1 MDKKSIFG
9 FILMALVVFGYMTYD
24 GYRRKELAIE
34 QQKEAVINQKIE
46 QEKQKAESLQ
56 AEKKAR
62 KEIAQM
68 SDSTNALFVARQKNE
83 GKTVIENELLT
94 LTIDNK
100 GGQICKAELKDP
112 TYKNQ
117 QGGQV
122 VLFDEHDSQ
131 LSLLLDGKE
140 DNIITKDLYFTPI
153 NKQTSNVTMQ
163 LPVGSGNL
171 NIEYSLIPNS
181 YLVEMTISADGL
193 EGFFPSKTRTLDI
206 EWTERLK
213 QQERGFDF
221 ENRYSTITYRTTD
234 DDTDE
239 LSTMGGDKEEKEF
252 EGNLQWISFKNQFFA
267 QIIIADDNFTP
278 TLMSSKQFTKEE
290 AKQLG
295 YLKTYETHLTTA
307 FDPSGDSPTALKMYL
322 GPNKFSTLKEN
333 EELLQSDK
341 NLDLQSLVYLGWP
354 LIKYINRF
362 FMLYL
367 FDWMTSW
374 GINMGIVL
382 TLLTLI
388 IKFAVYPLM
397 RKSYLSSA
405 RMRVLKP
412 KMEEIA
418 KKYPNKEDAM
428 IKQQETMKLYSE
440 YGVNPAGGCLPML
453 IQMPIWI
460 ALFNFIP
467 NAIELRGQS
476 FLWANDLSAFDDLI
490 SWNTSI
496 WGIGDHLSLFCLLWA
511 ISTVLST
518 LITMKQ
524 QQDSAMSPEQEQT
537 MKMMKWVYYIMPI
550 IFFFSFNGYS
560 SGLNYYYFLST
571 ILSVIMMW
579 YLRKSTDDNKL
590 LAQLEKRHAERM
602 KNNSTSRRTSSMM
615 ERMQEMAKRQQE
627 LLEKQKAEQQRK

>member
-1 MDKKSIFG
+1 
-9 FILMALVVFGYMTYD
+9 MALVVFGYMTYD
-24 GYRRKELAIE
+24 GHRRKELAIE

-46 QEKQKAESLQ
+46 EEKQKAEAIE
-56 AEKKAR
+56 AEKQAK

-68 SDSTNALFVARQKNE
+68 SDSTNVLFAARQKNE
-83 GKTVIENELLT
+83 GKTVIENELLR

-100 GGQICKAELKDP
+100 GGQICKAELKDKN
-112 TYKNQ
+112 YKNQ
-117 QGGQV
+117 EGGQV
-122 VLFDEHDSQ
+122 VLFDENDSHFGI
-131 LSLLLDGKE
+131 LLDGKNE
-140 DNIITKDLYFTPI
+140 NIITEDLYFTPSD
-153 NKQTSNVTMQ
+153 KQGDKVNMQ
-163 LPVGSGNL
+163 LAVGSGSI
-171 NIEYSLIPNS
+171 NIEYALVPNS
-181 YLVEMTISADGL
+181 YLVNMTISADNL
-193 EGFFPSKTRTLDI
+193 AGFFPSKTKTLDI
-206 EWTERLK
+206 EWTEKLK
-213 QQERGFDF
+213 QQEKGFDF
-221 ENRYSTITYRTTD
+221 ENRYSTITYRTVS

-239 LSTMGGDKEEKEF
+239 LSNMGADKNEEEF
-252 EGNLQWISFKNQFFA
+252 EENLQWVCFKNQFFS
-267 QIIIADDNFTP
+267 QILIADEDFKP
-278 TLMSSKQFTKEE
+278 TLMTSKQFEKDD
-290 AKQLG
+290 AKRNG
-295 YLKTYETHLTTA
+295 YLKTYEAHLTTA
-307 FDPSGDSPTALKMYL
+307 FDPTGSTPTALKMYL

-333 EELLQSDK
+333 EAILQSDK

-374 GINMGIVL
+374 GINMGIIL

-428 IKQQETMKLYSE
+428 VKQQETMKLYSD
-440 YGVNPAGGCLPML
+440 YGVSPMGGCLPML

-476 FLWANDLSAFDDLI
+476 FLWASDLSSYDDVI
-490 SWNTSI
+490 SWSTNI
-496 WGIGDHLSLFCLLWA
+496 WGIGNHLSIFCLLWA
-511 ISTVLST
+511 ASTVLST

-537 MKMMKWVYYIMPI
+537 MKMMKWVYYIMPV

-571 ILSVIMMW
+571 IISVLTMW
-579 YLRKSTDDNKL
+579 YLRKSTDDKKL
-590 LAQLEKRHAERM
+590 LAQLEKRYAER
-602 KNNSTSRRTSSMM
+602 KQNNSGARRTSSMM
-615 ERMQEMAKRQQE
+615 ERMQEMAKKQQE
-627 LLEKQKAEQQRK
+627 MLEKQKAEQKR

>member
-24 GYRRKELAIE
+24 GHRRKELAIE

-46 QEKQKAESLQ
+46 EEKQKAEAIE
-56 AEKKAR
+56 AEKQAK

-68 SDSTNALFVARQKNE
+68 SDSTNVLFAARQKNE
-83 GKTVIENELLT
+83 GKTVIENELLR

-100 GGQICKAELKDP
+100 GGQICKAELKDK

-117 QGGQV
+117 EGGQV
-122 VLFDEHDSQ
+122 VLFDENDSHFGI
-131 LSLLLDGKE
+131 LLDGKNE
-140 DNIITKDLYFTPI
+140 NIITEDLYFTPSD
-153 NKQTSNVTMQ
+153 KQGDKVNMQ
-163 LPVGSGNL
+163 LAVGNGSI
-171 NIEYSLIPNS
+171 NIEYALVPNS
-181 YLVEMTISADGL
+181 YLVNMTISADNL
-193 EGFFPSKTRTLDI
+193 AGFFPSKTKTLDI
-206 EWTERLK
+206 EWTEKLK
-213 QQERGFDF
+213 QQEKGFDF
-221 ENRYSTITYRTTD
+221 ENRYSTITYRTVS

-239 LSTMGGDKEEKEF
+239 LSNMGADKNEEEF
-252 EGNLQWISFKNQFFA
+252 EENLQWVCFKNQFFS
-267 QIIIADDNFTP
+267 QILIADEDFKP
-278 TLMSSKQFTKEE
+278 TLMTSKQFEKDD
-290 AKQLG
+290 AKRNG
-295 YLKTYETHLTTA
+295 YLKTYEAHLTTA
-307 FDPSGDSPTALKMYL
+307 FDPTGSTPTALKMYL

-333 EELLQSDK
+333 EAILQSDK

-374 GINMGIVL
+374 GINMGIIL

-428 IKQQETMKLYSE
+428 VKQQETMKLYSD
-440 YGVNPAGGCLPML
+440 YGVSPMGGCLPML

-476 FLWANDLSAFDDLI
+476 FLWASDLSSYDDVI
-490 SWNTSI
+490 SWSTNI
-496 WGIGDHLSLFCLLWA
+496 WGIGNHLSIFCLLWA
-511 ISTVLST
+511 VSTVLST

-537 MKMMKWVYYIMPI
+537 MKMMKWMYYIMPV

-571 ILSVIMMW
+571 IISVLTMW
-579 YLRKSTDDNKL
+579 YLRKSTDDKKL
-590 LAQLEKRHAERM
+590 LAQLEKRYAER
-602 KNNSTSRRTSSMM
+602 KQNNSGARRTSSMM
-615 ERMQEMAKRQQE
+615 ERMQEMAKKQQE
-627 LLEKQKAEQQRK
+627 MLEKQKAEQKR

>member
-1 MDKKSIFG
+1 
-9 FILMALVVFGYMTYD
+9 MALVVFGYMTYD
-24 GYRRKELAIE
+24 GHRRKELAIE

-46 QEKQKAESLQ
+46 EEKQKAEAIE
-56 AEKKAR
+56 AEKQAK

-68 SDSTNALFVARQKNE
+68 SDSTNVLFAARQKNE
-83 GKTVIENELLT
+83 GKTVIENELLR

-100 GGQICKAELKDP
+100 GGQICKAELKDK

-117 QGGQV
+117 EGGQV
-122 VLFDEHDSQ
+122 VLFDENDSHFGI
-131 LSLLLDGKE
+131 LLDGKNE
-140 DNIITKDLYFTPI
+140 NIITEDLYFTPSD
-153 NKQTSNVTMQ
+153 KQGDKVNMQ
-163 LPVGSGNL
+163 LAVGNGSI
-171 NIEYSLIPNS
+171 NIEYALVPNS
-181 YLVEMTISADGL
+181 YLVNMTISADNL
-193 EGFFPSKTRTLDI
+193 AGFFPSKTKTLDI
-206 EWTERLK
+206 EWTEKLK
-213 QQERGFDF
+213 QQEKGFDF
-221 ENRYSTITYRTTD
+221 ENRYSTITYRTVS

-239 LSTMGGDKEEKEF
+239 LSNMGADKNEEEF
-252 EGNLQWISFKNQFFA
+252 EENLQWVCFKNQFFS
-267 QIIIADDNFTP
+267 QILIADEDFKP
-278 TLMSSKQFTKEE
+278 TLMTSKQFEKDD
-290 AKQLG
+290 AKRNG
-295 YLKTYETHLTTA
+295 YLKTYEAHLTTA
-307 FDPSGDSPTALKMYL
+307 FDPTGSTPTALKMYL

-333 EELLQSDK
+333 EAILQSDK

-374 GINMGIVL
+374 GINMGIIL

-428 IKQQETMKLYSE
+428 VKQQETMKLYSD
-440 YGVNPAGGCLPML
+440 YGVSPMGGCLPML

-460 ALFNFIP
+460 ALLNFIP

-476 FLWANDLSAFDDLI
+476 FLWASDLSSYDDVI
-490 SWNTSI
+490 SWSTNI
-496 WGIGDHLSLFCLLWA
+496 WGIGNHLSIFCLLWA
-511 ISTVLST
+511 VSTVLST

-537 MKMMKWVYYIMPI
+537 MKMMKWMYYIMPV

-571 ILSVIMMW
+571 IISVLTMW
-579 YLRKSTDDNKL
+579 YLRKSTDDKKL
-590 LAQLEKRHAERM
+590 LAQLEKRYAER
-602 KNNSTSRRTSSMM
+602 KQNNSGARRTSSMM
-615 ERMQEMAKRQQE
+615 ERMQEMAKKQQE
-627 LLEKQKAEQQRK
+627 MLEKQKAEQKR

>member
-24 GYRRKELAIE
+24 GHRRKELAIE

-46 QEKQKAESLQ
+46 EEKQKAEAIE
-56 AEKKAR
+56 AEKQAK

-68 SDSTNALFVARQKNE
+68 SDSTNVLFAARQKNE
-83 GKTVIENELLT
+83 GKTVIENELLR

-100 GGQICKAELKDP
+100 GGQICKAELKDKN
-112 TYKNQ
+112 YKNQ
-117 QGGQV
+117 EGGQV
-122 VLFDEHDSQ
+122 VLFDENDSHFGI
-131 LSLLLDGKE
+131 LLDGKNE
-140 DNIITKDLYFTPI
+140 NIITEDLYFTPSD
-153 NKQTSNVTMQ
+153 KQGDKVNMQ
-163 LPVGSGNL
+163 LAVGNGSI
-171 NIEYSLIPNS
+171 NIEYALVPNS
-181 YLVEMTISADGL
+181 YLVNMTISADNL
-193 EGFFPSKTRTLDI
+193 AGFFPSKTKTLDI
-206 EWTERLK
+206 EWTEKLK
-213 QQERGFDF
+213 QQEKGFDF
-221 ENRYSTITYRTTD
+221 ENRYSTITYRTVS

-239 LSTMGGDKEEKEF
+239 LSNMGADKNEEEF
-252 EGNLQWISFKNQFFA
+252 EENLQWVCFKNQFFS
-267 QIIIADDNFTP
+267 QILIADEDFKP
-278 TLMSSKQFTKEE
+278 TLMTSKQFEKDD
-290 AKQLG
+290 AKRNG
-295 YLKTYETHLTTA
+295 YLKTYEAHLTTA
-307 FDPSGDSPTALKMYL
+307 FDPTGSTPTALKMYL

-333 EELLQSDK
+333 EAILQSDK

-374 GINMGIVL
+374 GINMGIIL

-428 IKQQETMKLYSE
+428 VKQQETMKLYSD
-440 YGVNPAGGCLPML
+440 YGVSPMGGCLPML

-476 FLWANDLSAFDDLI
+476 FLWASDLSSYDDVI
-490 SWNTSI
+490 SWSTNI
-496 WGIGDHLSLFCLLWA
+496 WGIGNHLSIFCLLWA
-511 ISTVLST
+511 ASTVLST

-537 MKMMKWVYYIMPI
+537 MKMMKWVYYIMPV

-571 ILSVIMMW
+571 IISVLTMW
-579 YLRKSTDDNKL
+579 YLRKSTDDKKL
-590 LAQLEKRHAERM
+590 LAQLEKRYAER
-602 KNNSTSRRTSSMM
+602 KQNNSGARRTSSMM
-615 ERMQEMAKRQQE
+615 ERMQEMAKKQQE
-627 LLEKQKAEQQRK
+627 MLEKQKAEQKR

>member
-24 GYRRKELAIE
+24 GHRRKELAIE

-46 QEKQKAESLQ
+46 EEKQKAEAIE
-56 AEKKAR
+56 AEKQAK

-68 SDSTNALFVARQKNE
+68 SDSTNVLFAARQKNE
-83 GKTVIENELLT
+83 GKTVIENELLR

-100 GGQICKAELKDP
+100 GGQICKAELKDK

-117 QGGQV
+117 EGGQV
-122 VLFDEHDSQ
+122 VLFDENDSHFGI
-131 LSLLLDGKE
+131 LLDGKNE
-140 DNIITKDLYFTPI
+140 NIITEDLYFTPSDKQG
-153 NKQTSNVTMQ
+153 NKVNMQ
-163 LPVGSGNL
+163 LAVGNGSI
-171 NIEYSLIPNS
+171 NIEYALVSNS
-181 YLVEMTISADGL
+181 YLVNMTISADNL
-193 EGFFPSKTRTLDI
+193 AGFFPSKTKTLDI
-206 EWTERLK
+206 EWTEKLK
-213 QQERGFDF
+213 QQEKGFDF
-221 ENRYSTITYRTTD
+221 ENRYSTITYRTVS

-239 LSTMGGDKEEKEF
+239 LSNMGADKNEEEF
-252 EGNLQWISFKNQFFA
+252 EENLQWVCFKNQFFS
-267 QIIIADDNFTP
+267 QILIADEDFKP
-278 TLMSSKQFTKEE
+278 TLMTSKQFEKDD
-290 AKQLG
+290 AKRNG
-295 YLKTYETHLTTA
+295 YLKTYEAHLTTA
-307 FDPSGDSPTALKMYL
+307 FDPTGSAPTALKMYL

-333 EELLQSDK
+333 EAILQSDK

-374 GINMGIVL
+374 GINMGIIL

-428 IKQQETMKLYSE
+428 VKQQETMKLYSD
-440 YGVNPAGGCLPML
+440 YGVSPMGGCLPML

-460 ALFNFIP
+460 ALLNFIP

-476 FLWANDLSAFDDLI
+476 FLWASDLSSYDDVI
-490 SWNTSI
+490 SWSTNI
-496 WGIGDHLSLFCLLWA
+496 WGIGNHLSIFCLLWA
-511 ISTVLST
+511 VSTVLST

-537 MKMMKWVYYIMPI
+537 MKMMKWMYYIMPV

-571 ILSVIMMW
+571 IISVLTMW
-579 YLRKSTDDNKL
+579 YLRKSTDDKKL
-590 LAQLEKRHAERM
+590 LAQLEKRYAER
-602 KNNSTSRRTSSMM
+602 KQNNSGARRTSSMM
-615 ERMQEMAKRQQE
+615 ERMQEMAKKQQE
-627 LLEKQKAEQQRK
+627 MLEKQKAE

>member
-24 GYRRKELAIE
+24 GHRRKELAIE

-46 QEKQKAESLQ
+46 EEKQKAEAIE
-56 AEKKAR
+56 AEKQAK

-68 SDSTNALFVARQKNE
+68 SDSTNVLFAARQKNE
-83 GKTVIENELLT
+83 GKTVIENELLR

-100 GGQICKAELKDP
+100 GGQICKAELKDK

-117 QGGQV
+117 EGGQV
-122 VLFDEHDSQ
+122 VLFDENDSHFGI
-131 LSLLLDGKE
+131 LLDGKNE
-140 DNIITKDLYFTPI
+140 NIITEDLYFTPSD
-153 NKQTSNVTMQ
+153 KQGDKVNMQ
-163 LPVGSGNL
+163 LAVGNGSI
-171 NIEYSLIPNS
+171 NIEYALVPNS
-181 YLVEMTISADGL
+181 YLVNMTISADNL
-193 EGFFPSKTRTLDI
+193 AGFFPSKTKTLDI
-206 EWTERLK
+206 EWTEKLK
-213 QQERGFDF
+213 QQEKGFDF
-221 ENRYSTITYRTTD
+221 ENRYSTITYRTVS

-239 LSTMGGDKEEKEF
+239 LSNMGADKNEEEF
-252 EGNLQWISFKNQFFA
+252 EENLQWVCFKNQFFS
-267 QIIIADDNFTP
+267 QILIADEDFKP
-278 TLMSSKQFTKEE
+278 TLMTSKQFEKDD
-290 AKQLG
+290 AKRNG
-295 YLKTYETHLTTA
+295 YLKTYEAHLTTA
-307 FDPSGDSPTALKMYL
+307 FDPTGSTPTALKMYL

-333 EELLQSDK
+333 EAILQSDK

-374 GINMGIVL
+374 GINMGIIL

-428 IKQQETMKLYSE
+428 VKQQETMKLYSD
-440 YGVNPAGGCLPML
+440 YGVSPMGGCLPML

-476 FLWANDLSAFDDLI
+476 FLWASDLSSYDDVI
-490 SWNTSI
+490 SWSTNI
-496 WGIGDHLSLFCLLWA
+496 WGIGNHLSIFCLLWA
-511 ISTVLST
+511 VSTVLST

-537 MKMMKWVYYIMPI
+537 MKMMKWMYYIMPV
-550 IFFFSFNGYS
+550 IFLFSFNGYS

-571 ILSVIMMW
+571 IISVLTMW
-579 YLRKSTDDNKL
+579 YLRKSTDDKKL
-590 LAQLEKRHAERM
+590 LAQLEKRYAER
-602 KNNSTSRRTSSMM
+602 KQNNSGARRTSSMM
-615 ERMQEMAKRQQE
+615 ERMQEMAKKQQE
-627 LLEKQKAEQQRK
+627 MLEKQKAEQKR

>member
-1 MDKKSIFG
+1 
-9 FILMALVVFGYMTYD
+9 
-24 GYRRKELAIE
+24 
-34 QQKEAVINQKIE
+34 
-46 QEKQKAESLQ
+46 
-56 AEKKAR
+56 
-62 KEIAQM
+62 
-68 SDSTNALFVARQKNE
+68 
-83 GKTVIENELLT
+83 
-94 LTIDNK
+94 
-100 GGQICKAELKDP
+100 
-112 TYKNQ
+112 
-117 QGGQV
+117 
-122 VLFDEHDSQ
+122 
-131 LSLLLDGKE
+131 
-140 DNIITKDLYFTPI
+140 
-153 NKQTSNVTMQ
+153 
-163 LPVGSGNL
+163 
-171 NIEYSLIPNS
+171 
-181 YLVEMTISADGL
+181 
-193 EGFFPSKTRTLDI
+193 
-206 EWTERLK
+206 
-213 QQERGFDF
+213 
-221 ENRYSTITYRTTD
+221 
-234 DDTDE
+234 
-239 LSTMGGDKEEKEF
+239 
-252 EGNLQWISFKNQFFA
+252 
-267 QIIIADDNFTP
+267 
-278 TLMSSKQFTKEE
+278 
-290 AKQLG
+290 
-295 YLKTYETHLTTA
+295 
-307 FDPSGDSPTALKMYL
+307 
-322 GPNKFSTLKEN
+322 
-333 EELLQSDK
+333 
-341 NLDLQSLVYLGWP
+341 
-354 LIKYINRF
+354 
-362 FMLYL
+362 MLYL

-537 MKMMKWVYYIMPI
+537 MKMMKWMYYIMPI

>member
-1 MDKKSIFG
+1 
-9 FILMALVVFGYMTYD
+9 MALVVFGYMTYD
-24 GYRRKELAIE
+24 GHRRKELAIE

-46 QEKQKAESLQ
+46 EEKQKAEAIE
-56 AEKKAR
+56 AEKQAK

-68 SDSTNALFVARQKNE
+68 SDSTNVLFAARQKNE
-83 GKTVIENELLT
+83 GKTVIENELLR

-100 GGQICKAELKDP
+100 GGQICKAELKDK

-117 QGGQV
+117 EGGQV
-122 VLFDEHDSQ
+122 VLFDENDSHFGI
-131 LSLLLDGKE
+131 LLDGKNE
-140 DNIITKDLYFTPI
+140 NIITEDLYFTPSD
-153 NKQTSNVTMQ
+153 KQGDKVNMQ
-163 LPVGSGNL
+163 LAVGNGSI
-171 NIEYSLIPNS
+171 NIEYALVPNS
-181 YLVEMTISADGL
+181 YLVNMTISADNL
-193 EGFFPSKTRTLDI
+193 AGFFPSKTKTLDI
-206 EWTERLK
+206 EWTEKLK
-213 QQERGFDF
+213 QQEKGFDF
-221 ENRYSTITYRTTD
+221 ENRYSTITYRTVS

-239 LSTMGGDKEEKEF
+239 LSNMGADKNEEEF
-252 EGNLQWISFKNQFFA
+252 EENLQWVCFKNQFFS
-267 QIIIADDNFTP
+267 QILIADEDFKP
-278 TLMSSKQFTKEE
+278 TLMASKQFEKDD
-290 AKQLG
+290 AKRNG
-295 YLKTYETHLTTA
+295 YLKTYEAHLTTA
-307 FDPSGDSPTALKMYL
+307 FDPTGSTPTALKMYL

-333 EELLQSDK
+333 EAILQSDK

-374 GINMGIVL
+374 GINMGIIL

-428 IKQQETMKLYSE
+428 VKQQETMKLYSD
-440 YGVNPAGGCLPML
+440 YGVSPMGGCLPML

-476 FLWANDLSAFDDLI
+476 FLWASDLSSYDDVI
-490 SWNTSI
+490 SWSTNI
-496 WGIGDHLSLFCLLWA
+496 WGIGNHLSIFCLLWA
-511 ISTVLST
+511 VSTVLST

-537 MKMMKWVYYIMPI
+537 MKMMKWMYYIMPV

-571 ILSVIMMW
+571 IISVLTMW
-579 YLRKSTDDNKL
+579 YLRKSTDDKKL
-590 LAQLEKRHAERM
+590 LAQLEKRYAER
-602 KNNSTSRRTSSMM
+602 KQNNSGARRTSSMM
-615 ERMQEMAKRQQE
+615 ERMQEMAKKQQE
-627 LLEKQKAEQQRK
+627 MLEKQKAEQKR

>member
-24 GYRRKELAIE
+24 GHRRKELAIE

-46 QEKQKAESLQ
+46 EEKQKAEAIE
-56 AEKKAR
+56 AEKQAK

-68 SDSTNALFVARQKNE
+68 SDSTNVLFAARQKNE
-83 GKTVIENELLT
+83 GKTVIENELLR

-100 GGQICKAELKDP
+100 GGQICKAELKDK

-117 QGGQV
+117 EGGQV
-122 VLFDEHDSQ
+122 VLFDENDSHFGI
-131 LSLLLDGKE
+131 LLDGKNE
-140 DNIITKDLYFTPI
+140 NIITEDLYFTPSD
-153 NKQTSNVTMQ
+153 KQGDKVNMQ
-163 LPVGSGNL
+163 LAVGNGSI
-171 NIEYSLIPNS
+171 NIEYALVPNS
-181 YLVEMTISADGL
+181 YLVNMTISADNL
-193 EGFFPSKTRTLDI
+193 AGFFPSKTKTLDI
-206 EWTERLK
+206 EWTEKLK
-213 QQERGFDF
+213 QQEKGFDF
-221 ENRYSTITYRTTD
+221 ENRYSTITYRTVS

-239 LSTMGGDKEEKEF
+239 LSNTGADKNEEEF
-252 EGNLQWISFKNQFFA
+252 EENLQWVCFKNQFFS
-267 QIIIADDNFTP
+267 QILIADEDFKP
-278 TLMSSKQFTKEE
+278 TLMTSKQFEKDD
-290 AKQLG
+290 AKRNG
-295 YLKTYETHLTTA
+295 YLKTYEAHLTTA
-307 FDPSGDSPTALKMYL
+307 FDPTGSTPTALKMYL

-333 EELLQSDK
+333 EAILQSGK

-374 GINMGIVL
+374 GINMGIIL

-428 IKQQETMKLYSE
+428 VKQQETMKLYSD
-440 YGVNPAGGCLPML
+440 YGVSPMGGCLPML

-476 FLWANDLSAFDDLI
+476 FLWASDLSSYDDVI
-490 SWNTSI
+490 SWSTNI
-496 WGIGDHLSLFCLLWA
+496 WGIGNHLSIFCLLWA
-511 ISTVLST
+511 VSTVLST

-537 MKMMKWVYYIMPI
+537 MKMMKWMYYIMPV

-571 ILSVIMMW
+571 IISVLTMW
-579 YLRKSTDDNKL
+579 YLRKSTDDKKL
-590 LAQLEKRHAERM
+590 LAQLEKRYAER
-602 KNNSTSRRTSSMM
+602 KQNNSGARRTSSMM
-615 ERMQEMAKRQQE
+615 ERMQEMAKKQQE
-627 LLEKQKAEQQRK
+627 MLEKQKAEQKR

>member
-1 MDKKSIFG
+1 
-9 FILMALVVFGYMTYD
+9 MALVVFGYMTYD
-24 GYRRKELAIE
+24 GHRRKELAIE

-46 QEKQKAESLQ
+46 EEKQKAEAIE
-56 AEKKAR
+56 AEKQAK

-68 SDSTNALFVARQKNE
+68 SDSTNVLFAARQKNE
-83 GKTVIENELLT
+83 GKTVIENELLR

-100 GGQICKAELKDP
+100 GGQICKAELKDK

-117 QGGQV
+117 EGGQV
-122 VLFDEHDSQ
+122 VLFDENDSHFGI
-131 LSLLLDGKE
+131 LLDGKNE
-140 DNIITKDLYFTPI
+140 NIITEDLYFTPSD
-153 NKQTSNVTMQ
+153 KQGDKVNMQ
-163 LPVGSGNL
+163 LAVGNGSI
-171 NIEYSLIPNS
+171 NIEYALVPNS
-181 YLVEMTISADGL
+181 YLVNMTISADNL
-193 EGFFPSKTRTLDI
+193 AGFFPSKTKTLDI
-206 EWTERLK
+206 EWTEKLK
-213 QQERGFDF
+213 QQEKGFDF
-221 ENRYSTITYRTTD
+221 ENRYSTITYRTVS

-239 LSTMGGDKEEKEF
+239 LSNMGADKNEEEF
-252 EGNLQWISFKNQFFA
+252 EENLQWVCFKNQFFS
-267 QIIIADDNFTP
+267 QILIADEDFKP
-278 TLMSSKQFTKEE
+278 TLMASKQFEKDD
-290 AKQLG
+290 AKRNG
-295 YLKTYETHLTTA
+295 YLKTYEAHLTTA
-307 FDPSGDSPTALKMYL
+307 FDPTGSTPTALKMYL

-333 EELLQSDK
+333 EAILQSDK

-374 GINMGIVL
+374 GINMGIIL

-428 IKQQETMKLYSE
+428 VKQQETMKLYSD
-440 YGVNPAGGCLPML
+440 YGVSPMGGCLPML

-460 ALFNFIP
+460 ALLNFIP

-476 FLWANDLSAFDDLI
+476 FLWASDLSSYDDVI
-490 SWNTSI
+490 SWSTNI
-496 WGIGDHLSLFCLLWA
+496 WGIGNHLSIFCLLWA
-511 ISTVLST
+511 VSTVLST

-537 MKMMKWVYYIMPI
+537 MKMMKWVYYIMPV

-571 ILSVIMMW
+571 IISVLTMW
-579 YLRKSTDDNKL
+579 YLRKSTDDKKL
-590 LAQLEKRHAERM
+590 LAQLEKRYAER
-602 KNNSTSRRTSSMM
+602 KQNNSGARRTSSMM
-615 ERMQEMAKRQQE
+615 ERMQEMAKKQQE
-627 LLEKQKAEQQRK
+627 MLEKQKAEQKR

>member
-24 GYRRKELAIE
+24 GHRRKELAIE

-46 QEKQKAESLQ
+46 EEKQKAEAIE
-56 AEKKAR
+56 AEKQAK

-68 SDSTNALFVARQKNE
+68 SDSTNVLFAARQKNE
-83 GKTVIENELLT
+83 GKTVIENELLR

-100 GGQICKAELKDP
+100 GGQICKAELKDK

-117 QGGQV
+117 EGGQV
-122 VLFDEHDSQ
+122 VLFDENDSHFGIH
-131 LSLLLDGKE
+131 LDGKNE
-140 DNIITKDLYFTPI
+140 NIITEDLYFTPSD
-153 NKQTSNVTMQ
+153 KQGDKVNMQ
-163 LPVGSGNL
+163 LAVGNGSI
-171 NIEYSLIPNS
+171 NIEYALVPNS
-181 YLVEMTISADGL
+181 YLVNMTISADNL
-193 EGFFPSKTRTLDI
+193 AGFFPSKTKTLDI
-206 EWTERLK
+206 EWTEKLK
-213 QQERGFDF
+213 QQEKGFDF
-221 ENRYSTITYRTTD
+221 ENRYSTITYRTVS

-239 LSTMGGDKEEKEF
+239 LSNMGADKNEEEF
-252 EGNLQWISFKNQFFA
+252 EENLQWVCFKNQFFS
-267 QIIIADDNFTP
+267 QILIADEDFKP
-278 TLMSSKQFTKEE
+278 TLMTSKQFEKDD
-290 AKQLG
+290 AKRNG
-295 YLKTYETHLTTA
+295 YLKTYEAHLTTA
-307 FDPSGDSPTALKMYL
+307 FDPTGSTPTALKMYL

-333 EELLQSDK
+333 EAILQSDK

-374 GINMGIVL
+374 GINMGIIL

-428 IKQQETMKLYSE
+428 VKQQETMKLYSD
-440 YGVNPAGGCLPML
+440 YGVSPMGGCLPML

-460 ALFNFIP
+460 ALLNFIP

-476 FLWANDLSAFDDLI
+476 FLWASDLSSYDDVI
-490 SWNTSI
+490 SWSTNI
-496 WGIGDHLSLFCLLWA
+496 WGIGNHLSIFCLLWA
-511 ISTVLST
+511 VSTVLST

-537 MKMMKWVYYIMPI
+537 MKMMKWVYYIMPV

-571 ILSVIMMW
+571 IISVLTMW
-579 YLRKSTDDNKL
+579 YLRKSTDDKKL
-590 LAQLEKRHAERM
+590 LAQLEKRYAER
-602 KNNSTSRRTSSMM
+602 KQNNSGARRTSSMM
-615 ERMQEMAKRQQE
+615 ERMQEMAKKQQE
-627 LLEKQKAEQQRK
+627 MLEKQKAEQKR

>member
-1 MDKKSIFG
+1 
-9 FILMALVVFGYMTYD
+9 MALVVFGYMTYD
-24 GYRRKELAIE
+24 GHRRKELAIE

-46 QEKQKAESLQ
+46 EEKQKAEAIE
-56 AEKKAR
+56 AEKQAK

-68 SDSTNALFVARQKNE
+68 SDSTNVLFAARQKNE
-83 GKTVIENELLT
+83 GKTVIENELLR

-100 GGQICKAELKDP
+100 GGQICKAELKDK

-117 QGGQV
+117 EGGQV
-122 VLFDEHDSQ
+122 VLFDENDSHFGI
-131 LSLLLDGKE
+131 LLDGKNE
-140 DNIITKDLYFTPI
+140 NIITEDLYFTPSD
-153 NKQTSNVTMQ
+153 KQGDKVNMQ
-163 LPVGSGNL
+163 LAVGNGSI
-171 NIEYSLIPNS
+171 NIEYALVPNS
-181 YLVEMTISADGL
+181 YLVNMTISADNL
-193 EGFFPSKTRTLDI
+193 AGFFPSKTKTLDI
-206 EWTERLK
+206 EWTEKLK
-213 QQERGFDF
+213 QQEKGFDF
-221 ENRYSTITYRTTD
+221 ENRYSTITYRTVS

-239 LSTMGGDKEEKEF
+239 LSNMGADKNEEEF
-252 EGNLQWISFKNQFFA
+252 EENLQWVCFKNQFFS
-267 QIIIADDNFTP
+267 QILIADEDFKP
-278 TLMSSKQFTKEE
+278 TLMTSKQFEKDD
-290 AKQLG
+290 AKRNG
-295 YLKTYETHLTTA
+295 YLKTYEAHLTTA
-307 FDPSGDSPTALKMYL
+307 FDPTGSTPTALKMYL

-333 EELLQSDK
+333 EAILQSDK

-374 GINMGIVL
+374 GINMGIIL

-428 IKQQETMKLYSE
+428 VKQQETMKLYSD
-440 YGVNPAGGCLPML
+440 YGVSPMGGCLPML

-476 FLWANDLSAFDDLI
+476 FLWASDLSSYDDVI
-490 SWNTSI
+490 SWSTNI
-496 WGIGDHLSLFCLLWA
+496 WGIGNHLSIFCLLWA
-511 ISTVLST
+511 VSTVLST

-537 MKMMKWVYYIMPI
+537 MKMMKWMYYIMPV
-550 IFFFSFNGYS
+550 IFLFSFNGYS

-571 ILSVIMMW
+571 IISVLTMW
-579 YLRKSTDDNKL
+579 YLRKSTDDKKL
-590 LAQLEKRHAERM
+590 LAQLEKRYAER
-602 KNNSTSRRTSSMM
+602 KQNNSGARRTSSMM
-615 ERMQEMAKRQQE
+615 ERMQEMAKKQQE
-627 LLEKQKAEQQRK
+627 MLEKQKAEQKR

>member
-1 MDKKSIFG
+1 
-9 FILMALVVFGYMTYD
+9 MALVVFGYMTYD
-24 GYRRKELAIE
+24 GHRRKELAIE

-46 QEKQKAESLQ
+46 EEKQKAEAIE
-56 AEKKAR
+56 AEKQAK

-68 SDSTNALFVARQKNE
+68 SDSTNVLFAARQKNE
-83 GKTVIENELLT
+83 GKTVIENELLR

-100 GGQICKAELKDP
+100 GGQICKAELKDK

-117 QGGQV
+117 EGGQV
-122 VLFDEHDSQ
+122 VLFDENDSHFGI
-131 LSLLLDGKE
+131 LLDGKNE
-140 DNIITKDLYFTPI
+140 NIITEDLYFTPSD
-153 NKQTSNVTMQ
+153 KQGDKVNMQ
-163 LPVGSGNL
+163 LAVGNGSI
-171 NIEYSLIPNS
+171 NIEYALVPNS
-181 YLVEMTISADGL
+181 YLVNMTISADNL
-193 EGFFPSKTRTLDI
+193 AGFFPSKTKTLDI
-206 EWTERLK
+206 EWTEKLK
-213 QQERGFDF
+213 QQEKGFDF
-221 ENRYSTITYRTTD
+221 ENRYSTITYRTVS

-239 LSTMGGDKEEKEF
+239 LSNMGADKNEEEF
-252 EGNLQWISFKNQFFA
+252 EENLQWVCFKNQFFS
-267 QIIIADDNFTP
+267 QILIADEDFKP
-278 TLMSSKQFTKEE
+278 TLMTSKQFEKDD
-290 AKQLG
+290 AKRNG
-295 YLKTYETHLTTA
+295 YLKTYEAHLTTA
-307 FDPSGDSPTALKMYL
+307 FDPTGSTPTALKMYL

-333 EELLQSDK
+333 EAILQSDK

-374 GINMGIVL
+374 GINMGIIL

-428 IKQQETMKLYSE
+428 VKQQETMKLYSD
-440 YGVNPAGGCLPML
+440 YGVSPMGGCLPML

-476 FLWANDLSAFDDLI
+476 FLWASDLSSYDDVI
-490 SWNTSI
+490 SWSTNI
-496 WGIGDHLSLFCLLWA
+496 WGIGNHLSIFCLLWA
-511 ISTVLST
+511 VSTVLNT

-537 MKMMKWVYYIMPI
+537 MKMMKWVYYIMPV

-571 ILSVIMMW
+571 IISVLTMW
-579 YLRKSTDDNKL
+579 YLRKSTDDKKL
-590 LAQLEKRHAERM
+590 LAQLEKRYAER
-602 KNNSTSRRTSSMM
+602 KQNNSGARRTSSMM
-615 ERMQEMAKRQQE
+615 ERMQEMAKKQQE
-627 LLEKQKAEQQRK
+627 MLEKQKAEQKR

>member
-1 MDKKSIFG
+1 
-9 FILMALVVFGYMTYD
+9 MALVVFGYMTYD
-24 GYRRKELAIE
+24 GHRRKELAIE

-46 QEKQKAESLQ
+46 EEKQKAEAIE
-56 AEKKAR
+56 AEKQAK

-68 SDSTNALFVARQKNE
+68 SDSTNVLFAARQKNE
-83 GKTVIENELLT
+83 GKTVIENELLR

-100 GGQICKAELKDP
+100 GGQICKAELKDK

-117 QGGQV
+117 EGGQV
-122 VLFDEHDSQ
+122 VLFDENDSHFGI
-131 LSLLLDGKE
+131 LLDGKNE
-140 DNIITKDLYFTPI
+140 NIITEDLYFTPSD
-153 NKQTSNVTMQ
+153 KQGDKVNMQ
-163 LPVGSGNL
+163 LAVGNGSI
-171 NIEYSLIPNS
+171 NIEYALVPNS
-181 YLVEMTISADGL
+181 YLVNMTISADNL
-193 EGFFPSKTRTLDI
+193 AGFFPSKTKTLDI
-206 EWTERLK
+206 EWTEKLK
-213 QQERGFDF
+213 QQEKGFDF
-221 ENRYSTITYRTTD
+221 ENRYSTITYRTVS

-239 LSTMGGDKEEKEF
+239 LSNMGADKNEEEF
-252 EGNLQWISFKNQFFA
+252 EENLQWVCFKNQFFS
-267 QIIIADDNFTP
+267 QILIADEDFKP
-278 TLMSSKQFTKEE
+278 TLMTSKQFEKDD
-290 AKQLG
+290 AKRNG
-295 YLKTYETHLTTA
+295 YLKTYEAHLTTA
-307 FDPSGDSPTALKMYL
+307 FDPTGSTPTALKMYL

-333 EELLQSDK
+333 EAILQSDK

-374 GINMGIVL
+374 GINMGIIL

-428 IKQQETMKLYSE
+428 VKQQETMKLYSD
-440 YGVNPAGGCLPML
+440 YGVSPMGGCLPML

-476 FLWANDLSAFDDLI
+476 FLWASDLSSYDDVI
-490 SWNTSI
+490 SWSTNI
-496 WGIGDHLSLFCLLWA
+496 WGIGNHLSIFCLLWA
-511 ISTVLST
+511 VSTVLST

-537 MKMMKWVYYIMPI
+537 MKMMKWVYYIMPV

-571 ILSVIMMW
+571 IISVLTMW
-579 YLRKSTDDNKL
+579 YLRKSTDDKKL
-590 LAQLEKRHAERM
+590 LAQLEKRYAER
-602 KNNSTSRRTSSMM
+602 KQNNSGARRTSSMM
-615 ERMQEMAKRQQE
+615 ERMQEMAKKQQE
-627 LLEKQKAEQQRK
+627 MLEKQKAEQKR

>member
-1 MDKKSIFG
+1 
-9 FILMALVVFGYMTYD
+9 MALVVFGYMTYD
-24 GYRRKELAIE
+24 GHRRKELAIE

-46 QEKQKAESLQ
+46 EEKQKAEAIE
-56 AEKKAR
+56 AEKQAK

-68 SDSTNALFVARQKNE
+68 SDSTNVLFAARQKNE
-83 GKTVIENELLT
+83 GKTVIENELLR

-100 GGQICKAELKDP
+100 GGQICKAELKDK

-117 QGGQV
+117 EGGQV
-122 VLFDEHDSQ
+122 VLFDENDSHFGI
-131 LSLLLDGKE
+131 LLDGKNE
-140 DNIITKDLYFTPI
+140 NIITEDLYFTPSD
-153 NKQTSNVTMQ
+153 KQGDKVNMQ
-163 LPVGSGNL
+163 LAVGNGSI
-171 NIEYSLIPNS
+171 NIEYALVPNS
-181 YLVEMTISADGL
+181 YLVNMTISADNL
-193 EGFFPSKTRTLDI
+193 AGFFPSKTKTLDI
-206 EWTERLK
+206 EWTEKLK
-213 QQERGFDF
+213 QQEKGFDF
-221 ENRYSTITYRTTD
+221 ENRYSTITYRTVS

-239 LSTMGGDKEEKEF
+239 LSNMGADKNEEEF
-252 EGNLQWISFKNQFFA
+252 EENLQWVCFKNQFFS
-267 QIIIADDNFTP
+267 QILIADEDFKP
-278 TLMSSKQFTKEE
+278 TLMTSKQFEKDD
-290 AKQLG
+290 AKRNG
-295 YLKTYETHLTTA
+295 YLKTYEAHLTTA
-307 FDPSGDSPTALKMYL
+307 FDPTGSTPTALKMYL

-333 EELLQSDK
+333 EAILQSDK

-374 GINMGIVL
+374 GINMGIIL

-428 IKQQETMKLYSE
+428 VKQQETMKLYSD
-440 YGVNPAGGCLPML
+440 YGVSPMGGCLPML

-476 FLWANDLSAFDDLI
+476 FLWASDLSSYDDVI
-490 SWNTSI
+490 SWSTNI
-496 WGIGDHLSLFCLLWA
+496 WGIGNHLSIFCLLWA
-511 ISTVLST
+511 VSTVLNT

-537 MKMMKWVYYIMPI
+537 MKMMKWMYYIMPV

-571 ILSVIMMW
+571 IISVLTMW
-579 YLRKSTDDNKL
+579 YLRKSTDDKKL
-590 LAQLEKRHAERM
+590 LAQLEKRYAER
-602 KNNSTSRRTSSMM
+602 KQNNSGARRTSSMM
-615 ERMQEMAKRQQE
+615 ERMQEMAKKQQE
-627 LLEKQKAEQQRK
+627 MLEKQKAEQKR

>member
-1 MDKKSIFG
+1 
-9 FILMALVVFGYMTYD
+9 MALVVFGYMTYD
-24 GYRRKELAIE
+24 GHRRKELAIE

-46 QEKQKAESLQ
+46 EEKQKAEAIE
-56 AEKKAR
+56 AEKQAK

-68 SDSTNALFVARQKNE
+68 SDSTNVLFAARQKNE
-83 GKTVIENELLT
+83 GKTVIENELLR

-100 GGQICKAELKDP
+100 GGQICKAELKDK

-117 QGGQV
+117 EGGQV
-122 VLFDEHDSQ
+122 VLFDENDSHFGI
-131 LSLLLDGKE
+131 LLDGKNE
-140 DNIITKDLYFTPI
+140 NIITEDLYFTPSD
-153 NKQTSNVTMQ
+153 KQGDKVNMQ
-163 LPVGSGNL
+163 LAVGNGSI
-171 NIEYSLIPNS
+171 NIEYALVPNS
-181 YLVEMTISADGL
+181 YLVNITISADNL
-193 EGFFPSKTRTLDI
+193 AGFFPSKTKTLNI
-206 EWTERLK
+206 EWTEKLK
-213 QQERGFDF
+213 QQEKGFDF
-221 ENRYSTITYRTTD
+221 ENRYSTITYRTVS

-239 LSTMGGDKEEKEF
+239 LSNMGADKNEEEF
-252 EGNLQWISFKNQFFA
+252 EENLQWVCFKNQFFS
-267 QIIIADDNFTP
+267 QILIADEDFKP
-278 TLMSSKQFTKEE
+278 TLMTSKQFEKDD
-290 AKQLG
+290 AKRNG
-295 YLKTYETHLTTA
+295 YLKTYEAHLTTA
-307 FDPSGDSPTALKMYL
+307 FDPTGSTPTALKMYL

-333 EELLQSDK
+333 EAILQSDK

-374 GINMGIVL
+374 GINMGIIL

-428 IKQQETMKLYSE
+428 VKQQETMKLYSD
-440 YGVNPAGGCLPML
+440 YGVSPMGGCLPML

-460 ALFNFIP
+460 ALLNFIP

-476 FLWANDLSAFDDLI
+476 FLWASDLSSYDDVI
-490 SWNTSI
+490 SWSTNI
-496 WGIGDHLSLFCLLWA
+496 WGIGNHLSIFCLLWA
-511 ISTVLST
+511 VSTVLST

-537 MKMMKWVYYIMPI
+537 MKMMKWVYYIMPV

-560 SGLNYYYFLST
+560 SGLNYYYFFST
-571 ILSVIMMW
+571 IISVLTMW
-579 YLRKSTDDNKL
+579 YLRKSTDDKKL
-590 LAQLEKRHAERM
+590 LAQLEKRYAER
-602 KNNSTSRRTSSMM
+602 KQNNSGARRTSSMM
-615 ERMQEMAKRQQE
+615 ERMQEMAKKQQE
-627 LLEKQKAEQQRK
+627 MLEKQKAEQKR

>member
-1 MDKKSIFG
+1 
-9 FILMALVVFGYMTYD
+9 MALVVFGYMTYD
-24 GYRRKELAIE
+24 GHRRKELAIE

-46 QEKQKAESLQ
+46 EEKQKAEAIE
-56 AEKKAR
+56 AEKQAK

-68 SDSTNALFVARQKNE
+68 SDSTNVLFAARQKNE
-83 GKTVIENELLT
+83 GKTVIENELLR

-100 GGQICKAELKDP
+100 GGQICKAELKDK

-117 QGGQV
+117 EGGQV
-122 VLFDEHDSQ
+122 VLFDENDSHFGI
-131 LSLLLDGKE
+131 LLDGKNE
-140 DNIITKDLYFTPI
+140 NIITEDLYFTPSD
-153 NKQTSNVTMQ
+153 KQGDKVNMQ
-163 LPVGSGNL
+163 LAVGNGSI
-171 NIEYSLIPNS
+171 NIEYALVPNS
-181 YLVEMTISADGL
+181 YLVNMTISADNL
-193 EGFFPSKTRTLDI
+193 AGFFPSKTKTLDI
-206 EWTERLK
+206 EWTEKLK
-213 QQERGFDF
+213 QQEKGFDF
-221 ENRYSTITYRTTD
+221 ENRYSTITYRTVS

-239 LSTMGGDKEEKEF
+239 LSNMGADKNEEEF
-252 EGNLQWISFKNQFFA
+252 EENLQWVCFKNQFFS
-267 QIIIADDNFTP
+267 QILIADEDFKP
-278 TLMSSKQFTKEE
+278 TLMTSKQFEKDD
-290 AKQLG
+290 AKRNG
-295 YLKTYETHLTTA
+295 YLKTYEAHLTTA
-307 FDPSGDSPTALKMYL
+307 FDPTGSTPTALKMYL

-333 EELLQSDK
+333 EAILQSDK

-374 GINMGIVL
+374 GINMGIIL

-428 IKQQETMKLYSE
+428 VKQQETMKLYSD
-440 YGVNPAGGCLPML
+440 YGVSPMGGCLPML

-460 ALFNFIP
+460 ALLNFIP

-476 FLWANDLSAFDDLI
+476 FLWASDLSSYDDVI
-490 SWNTSI
+490 SWSTNI
-496 WGIGDHLSLFCLLWA
+496 WGIGNHLSIFCLLWA
-511 ISTVLST
+511 VSTVLST

-537 MKMMKWVYYIMPI
+537 MKMMKWVYYIMPV

-560 SGLNYYYFLST
+560 SGLNYYYFFST
-571 ILSVIMMW
+571 IISVLTMW
-579 YLRKSTDDNKL
+579 YLRKSTDDKKL
-590 LAQLEKRHAERM
+590 LAQLEKRYAER
-602 KNNSTSRRTSSMM
+602 KQNNSGARRTSSMM
-615 ERMQEMAKRQQE
+615 ERMQEMAKKQQE
-627 LLEKQKAEQQRK
+627 MLEKQKAEQKR

>member
-1 MDKKSIFG
+1 
-9 FILMALVVFGYMTYD
+9 MALVVFGYMTYD
-24 GYRRKELAIE
+24 GHRRKELAIE

-46 QEKQKAESLQ
+46 EEKQKAEAIE
-56 AEKKAR
+56 AEKQAK

-68 SDSTNALFVARQKNE
+68 SDSTNVLFAARQKNE
-83 GKTVIENELLT
+83 GKTVIENELLR

-100 GGQICKAELKDP
+100 GGQICKAELKDK

-117 QGGQV
+117 EGGQV
-122 VLFDEHDSQ
+122 VLFDENDSHFGI
-131 LSLLLDGKE
+131 LLDGKNE
-140 DNIITKDLYFTPI
+140 NIITEDLYFTPSDKQG
-153 NKQTSNVTMQ
+153 NKVNMQ
-163 LPVGSGNL
+163 LAVGNGSI
-171 NIEYSLIPNS
+171 NIEYALVPNS
-181 YLVEMTISADGL
+181 YLVNMTISADNL
-193 EGFFPSKTRTLDI
+193 AGFFPSKTKTLDI
-206 EWTERLK
+206 EWTEKLK
-213 QQERGFDF
+213 QQEKGFDF
-221 ENRYSTITYRTTD
+221 ENRYSTITYRTVS

-239 LSTMGGDKEEKEF
+239 LSNMGADKNEEEF
-252 EGNLQWISFKNQFFA
+252 EENLQWVCFKNQFFS
-267 QIIIADDNFTP
+267 QILIADEDFKP
-278 TLMSSKQFTKEE
+278 TLMTSKQFEKDD
-290 AKQLG
+290 AKRNG
-295 YLKTYETHLTTA
+295 YLKTYEAHLTTA
-307 FDPSGDSPTALKMYL
+307 FDPTGSAPTALKMYL

-333 EELLQSDK
+333 EAILQSDK

-374 GINMGIVL
+374 GINMGIIL

-428 IKQQETMKLYSE
+428 VKQQETMKLYSD
-440 YGVNPAGGCLPML
+440 YGVSPMGGCLPML

-476 FLWANDLSAFDDLI
+476 FLWASDLSSYDDVI
-490 SWNTSI
+490 SWSTNI
-496 WGIGDHLSLFCLLWA
+496 WGIGNHLSIFCLLWA
-511 ISTVLST
+511 VSTVLST

-537 MKMMKWVYYIMPI
+537 MKMMKWMYYIMPV

-571 ILSVIMMW
+571 IISVLTMW
-579 YLRKSTDDNKL
+579 YLRKSTDDKKL
-590 LAQLEKRHAERM
+590 LAQLEKRYAER
-602 KNNSTSRRTSSMM
+602 KQNNSGARRTSSMM
-615 ERMQEMAKRQQE
+615 ERMQEMAKKQQE
-627 LLEKQKAEQQRK
+627 MLEKQKAEQKR

>member
-1 MDKKSIFG
+1 
-9 FILMALVVFGYMTYD
+9 MALVVFGYMTYD
-24 GYRRKELAIE
+24 GHRRKELAIE

-46 QEKQKAESLQ
+46 EEKQKAEAIE
-56 AEKKAR
+56 AEKQAK

-68 SDSTNALFVARQKNE
+68 SDSTNVLFAARQKNE
-83 GKTVIENELLT
+83 GKTVIENELLR

-100 GGQICKAELKDP
+100 GGQICKAELKDK

-117 QGGQV
+117 EGGQV
-122 VLFDEHDSQ
+122 VLFDENDSHFGI
-131 LSLLLDGKE
+131 LLDGKNE
-140 DNIITKDLYFTPI
+140 NIITEDLYFTPSD
-153 NKQTSNVTMQ
+153 KQGDKVNMQ
-163 LPVGSGNL
+163 LAVGNGSI
-171 NIEYSLIPNS
+171 NIEYALVPNS
-181 YLVEMTISADGL
+181 YLVNMTISADNL
-193 EGFFPSKTRTLDI
+193 AGFFPSKTKTLDI
-206 EWTERLK
+206 EWTEKLK
-213 QQERGFDF
+213 QQEKGFDF
-221 ENRYSTITYRTTD
+221 ENRYSTITYRTVS

-239 LSTMGGDKEEKEF
+239 LSNMGADKNEEEF
-252 EGNLQWISFKNQFFA
+252 EENLQWVCFKNQFFS
-267 QIIIADDNFTP
+267 QILIADEDFKP
-278 TLMSSKQFTKEE
+278 TLMTSKQFEKDD
-290 AKQLG
+290 AKRNG
-295 YLKTYETHLTTA
+295 YLKTYEAHLTTA
-307 FDPSGDSPTALKMYL
+307 FDPTGSTPTALKMYL

-333 EELLQSDK
+333 EAILQSDK

-374 GINMGIVL
+374 GINMGIIL

-428 IKQQETMKLYSE
+428 VKQQETMKLYSD
-440 YGVNPAGGCLPML
+440 YGVSPMGGCLPML

-476 FLWANDLSAFDDLI
+476 FLWASDLSSYDDVI
-490 SWNTSI
+490 SWSTNI
-496 WGIGDHLSLFCLLWA
+496 WGIGNHLSIFCLLWA
-511 ISTVLST
+511 ISTVLNT

-537 MKMMKWVYYIMPI
+537 MKMMKWVYYIMPV
-550 IFFFSFNGYS
+550 IFLFSFNGYS

-571 ILSVIMMW
+571 IISVLTMW
-579 YLRKSTDDNKL
+579 YLRKSTDDKKL
-590 LAQLEKRHAERM
+590 LAQLEKRYAER
-602 KNNSTSRRTSSMM
+602 KQNNSGARRTSSMM
-615 ERMQEMAKRQQE
+615 ERMQEMAKKQQE
-627 LLEKQKAEQQRK
+627 MLEKQKAEQKR

>member
-24 GYRRKELAIE
+24 GHRRKELAIE

-46 QEKQKAESLQ
+46 EEKQKAEAIE
-56 AEKKAR
+56 AEKQAK

-68 SDSTNALFVARQKNE
+68 SDSTNVLFAARQKNE
-83 GKTVIENELLT
+83 GKTVIENELLR

-100 GGQICKAELKDP
+100 GGQICKAELKDK

-117 QGGQV
+117 EGGQV
-122 VLFDEHDSQ
+122 VLFDENDSHFGI
-131 LSLLLDGKE
+131 LLDGKNE
-140 DNIITKDLYFTPI
+140 NIITEDLYFTPSD
-153 NKQTSNVTMQ
+153 KQGDKVNMQ
-163 LPVGSGNL
+163 LAVGNGSI
-171 NIEYSLIPNS
+171 NIEYALVPNS
-181 YLVEMTISADGL
+181 YLVNMTISADNL
-193 EGFFPSKTRTLDI
+193 AGFFPSKTKTLDI
-206 EWTERLK
+206 EWTEKLK
-213 QQERGFDF
+213 QQEKGFDF
-221 ENRYSTITYRTTD
+221 ENRYSTITYRTVS

-239 LSTMGGDKEEKEF
+239 LSNTGADKNEEEF
-252 EGNLQWISFKNQFFA
+252 EENLQWVCFKNQFFS
-267 QIIIADDNFTP
+267 QILIADEDFKP
-278 TLMSSKQFTKEE
+278 TLMTSKQFEKDD
-290 AKQLG
+290 AKRNG
-295 YLKTYETHLTTA
+295 YLKTYEAHLTTA
-307 FDPSGDSPTALKMYL
+307 FDPTGSTPTALKMYL

-333 EELLQSDK
+333 EAILQSDK

-374 GINMGIVL
+374 GINMGIIL

-428 IKQQETMKLYSE
+428 VKQQETMKLYSD
-440 YGVNPAGGCLPML
+440 YGVSPMGGCLPML

-460 ALFNFIP
+460 ALLNFIP

-476 FLWANDLSAFDDLI
+476 FLWASDLSSYDDVI
-490 SWNTSI
+490 SWSTNI
-496 WGIGDHLSLFCLLWA
+496 WGIGNHLSIFCLLWA
-511 ISTVLST
+511 VSTVLST

-537 MKMMKWVYYIMPI
+537 MKMMKWMYYIMPV

-571 ILSVIMMW
+571 IISVLTMW
-579 YLRKSTDDNKL
+579 YLRKSTDDKKL
-590 LAQLEKRHAERM
+590 LAQLEKRYAER
-602 KNNSTSRRTSSMM
+602 KQNNSGARRTSSMM
-615 ERMQEMAKRQQE
+615 ERMQEMAKKQQE
-627 LLEKQKAEQQRK
+627 MLEKQKAEQKR

>member
-1 MDKKSIFG
+1 
-9 FILMALVVFGYMTYD
+9 MALVVFGYMTYD
-24 GYRRKELAIE
+24 GHRRKELAIE

-46 QEKQKAESLQ
+46 EEKQKAEAIE
-56 AEKKAR
+56 AEKQAK

-68 SDSTNALFVARQKNE
+68 SDSTNVLFAARQKNE
-83 GKTVIENELLT
+83 GKTVIENELLR

-100 GGQICKAELKDP
+100 GGQICKAELKDK

-117 QGGQV
+117 EGGQV
-122 VLFDEHDSQ
+122 VLFDENDSHFGI
-131 LSLLLDGKE
+131 LLDGKNE
-140 DNIITKDLYFTPI
+140 NIITEDLYFTPSDEQGDKV
-153 NKQTSNVTMQ
+153 NMQ
-163 LPVGSGNL
+163 LAVGNGSI
-171 NIEYSLIPNS
+171 NIEYALVPNS
-181 YLVEMTISADGL
+181 YLVNMTISADNL
-193 EGFFPSKTRTLDI
+193 AGFFPSKTKTLDI
-206 EWTERLK
+206 EWTEKLK
-213 QQERGFDF
+213 QQEKGFDF
-221 ENRYSTITYRTTD
+221 ENRYSTITYRTVS

-239 LSTMGGDKEEKEF
+239 LSNMGADKNEEEF
-252 EGNLQWISFKNQFFA
+252 EENLQWVCFKNQFFS
-267 QIIIADDNFTP
+267 QILIADEDFKP
-278 TLMSSKQFTKEE
+278 TLMTSKQFEKDD
-290 AKQLG
+290 AKRNG
-295 YLKTYETHLTTA
+295 YLKTYEAHLTTA
-307 FDPSGDSPTALKMYL
+307 FDPTGSVPTALKMYL

-333 EELLQSDK
+333 EAILQSDK

-374 GINMGIVL
+374 GINMGIIL

-428 IKQQETMKLYSE
+428 VKQQETMKLYSD
-440 YGVNPAGGCLPML
+440 YGVSPMGGCLPML

-476 FLWANDLSAFDDLI
+476 FLWASDLSSYDDVI
-490 SWNTSI
+490 SWSTNI
-496 WGIGDHLSLFCLLWA
+496 WGIGNHLSIFCLLWA
-511 ISTVLST
+511 VSTVLST

-537 MKMMKWVYYIMPI
+537 MKMMKWMYYIMPV

-571 ILSVIMMW
+571 IISVLTMW
-579 YLRKSTDDNKL
+579 YLRKSTDDKKL
-590 LAQLEKRHAERM
+590 LAQLEKRYAER
-602 KNNSTSRRTSSMM
+602 KQNNSGARRTSSMM
-615 ERMQEMAKRQQE
+615 ERMQEMAKKQQE
-627 LLEKQKAEQQRK
+627 MLEKQKAEQKR

>member
-24 GYRRKELAIE
+24 GHRRKELAIE

-46 QEKQKAESLQ
+46 EEKQKAEAIE
-56 AEKKAR
+56 AEKQAK

-68 SDSTNALFVARQKNE
+68 SDSTNVLFAARQKNE
-83 GKTVIENELLT
+83 GKTVIENELLR

-100 GGQICKAELKDP
+100 GGQICKAELKDK

-117 QGGQV
+117 EGGQV
-122 VLFDEHDSQ
+122 VLFDENDSHFGI
-131 LSLLLDGKE
+131 LLDGKNE
-140 DNIITKDLYFTPI
+140 NIITEDLYFTPSDEQGDKV
-153 NKQTSNVTMQ
+153 NMQ
-163 LPVGSGNL
+163 LAVGNGSI
-171 NIEYSLIPNS
+171 NIEYALVPNS
-181 YLVEMTISADGL
+181 YLVNMTISADNL
-193 EGFFPSKTRTLDI
+193 AGFFPSKTKTLDI
-206 EWTERLK
+206 EWTEKLK
-213 QQERGFDF
+213 QQEKGFDF
-221 ENRYSTITYRTTD
+221 ENRYSTITYRTVS

-239 LSTMGGDKEEKEF
+239 LSNMGADKNEEEF
-252 EGNLQWISFKNQFFA
+252 EENLQWVCFKNQFFS
-267 QIIIADDNFTP
+267 QILIADEDFKP
-278 TLMSSKQFTKEE
+278 TLMTSKQFEKDD
-290 AKQLG
+290 AKRNG
-295 YLKTYETHLTTA
+295 YLKTYEAHLTTA
-307 FDPSGDSPTALKMYL
+307 FDPTGSVPTALKMYL

-333 EELLQSDK
+333 EAILQSDK

-374 GINMGIVL
+374 GINMGIIL

-428 IKQQETMKLYSE
+428 VKQQETMKLYSD
-440 YGVNPAGGCLPML
+440 YGVSPMGGCLPML

-476 FLWANDLSAFDDLI
+476 FLWASDLSSYDDVI
-490 SWNTSI
+490 SWSTNI
-496 WGIGDHLSLFCLLWA
+496 WGIGNHLSIFCLLWA
-511 ISTVLST
+511 VSTVLST

-537 MKMMKWVYYIMPI
+537 MKMMKWMYYIMPV

-571 ILSVIMMW
+571 IISVLTMW
-579 YLRKSTDDNKL
+579 YLRKSTDDKKL
-590 LAQLEKRHAERM
+590 LAQLEKRYAER
-602 KNNSTSRRTSSMM
+602 KQNNSGARRTSSMM
-615 ERMQEMAKRQQE
+615 ERMQEMAKKQQE
-627 LLEKQKAEQQRK
+627 MLEKQKAEQKR

>member
-1 MDKKSIFG
+1 
-9 FILMALVVFGYMTYD
+9 MALVVFGYMTYD
-24 GYRRKELAIE
+24 GHRRKELAIE

-46 QEKQKAESLQ
+46 EEKQKAEAIE
-56 AEKKAR
+56 AEKQAK

-68 SDSTNALFVARQKNE
+68 SDSTNVLFAARQKNE
-83 GKTVIENELLT
+83 GKTVIENELLR

-100 GGQICKAELKDP
+100 GGQICKAELKDK

-117 QGGQV
+117 EGGQV
-122 VLFDEHDSQ
+122 VLFDENDSHFGI
-131 LSLLLDGKE
+131 LLDGKNE
-140 DNIITKDLYFTPI
+140 NIITEDLYFTPSD
-153 NKQTSNVTMQ
+153 KQGDKVNMQ
-163 LPVGSGNL
+163 LAVGNGSI
-171 NIEYSLIPNS
+171 NIEYALVPNS
-181 YLVEMTISADGL
+181 YLVNMTISADNL
-193 EGFFPSKTRTLDI
+193 AGFFPSKTKTLDI
-206 EWTERLK
+206 EWTEKLK
-213 QQERGFDF
+213 QQEKGFDF
-221 ENRYSTITYRTTD
+221 ENRYSTITYRTVS

-239 LSTMGGDKEEKEF
+239 LSNMGADKNEEEF
-252 EGNLQWISFKNQFFA
+252 EENLQWVCFKNQFFS
-267 QIIIADDNFTP
+267 QILIADEDFKP
-278 TLMSSKQFTKEE
+278 TLMTSKQFEKDD
-290 AKQLG
+290 AKRNG
-295 YLKTYETHLTTA
+295 YLKTYEAHLTTA
-307 FDPSGDSPTALKMYL
+307 FDPTGSTPTALKMYL

-333 EELLQSDK
+333 EAILQSDK

-374 GINMGIVL
+374 GINMGIIL

-428 IKQQETMKLYSE
+428 VKQQETMKLYSD
-440 YGVNPAGGCLPML
+440 YGVSPMGGCLPML

-476 FLWANDLSAFDDLI
+476 FLWASDLSSYDDVI
-490 SWNTSI
+490 SWSTNI
-496 WGIGDHLSLFCLLWA
+496 WGIGNHLSIFCLLWA
-511 ISTVLST
+511 VSTVLST

-537 MKMMKWVYYIMPI
+537 MKMMKWMYYIMPV

-571 ILSVIMMW
+571 IISVLTMW
-579 YLRKSTDDNKL
+579 YLRKSTDDKKL
-590 LAQLEKRHAERM
+590 LAQLEKRYAER
-602 KNNSTSRRTSSMM
+602 KQNNSGARRTSSMM
-615 ERMQEMAKRQQE
+615 ERMQEMAKKQQE
-627 LLEKQKAEQQRK
+627 MLEKQKAEQKR

>member
-1 MDKKSIFG
+1 
-9 FILMALVVFGYMTYD
+9 MALVVFGYMTYD
-24 GYRRKELAIE
+24 GHRRKELAIE

-46 QEKQKAESLQ
+46 EEKQKAEAIE
-56 AEKKAR
+56 AEKQAK

-68 SDSTNALFVARQKNE
+68 SDSTNVLFAARQKNE
-83 GKTVIENELLT
+83 GKTVIENELLR

-100 GGQICKAELKDP
+100 GGQICKAELKDK

-117 QGGQV
+117 EGGQV
-122 VLFDEHDSQ
+122 VLFDENDSHFGI
-131 LSLLLDGKE
+131 LLDGKNE
-140 DNIITKDLYFTPI
+140 NIITEDLYFTPSDKQG
-153 NKQTSNVTMQ
+153 NKVNMQ
-163 LPVGSGNL
+163 LAVGNGSI
-171 NIEYSLIPNS
+171 NIEYALVSNS
-181 YLVEMTISADGL
+181 YLVNMTISADNL
-193 EGFFPSKTRTLDI
+193 AGFFPSKTKTLDI
-206 EWTERLK
+206 EWTEKLK
-213 QQERGFDF
+213 QQEKGFDF
-221 ENRYSTITYRTTD
+221 ENRYSTITYRTVS

-239 LSTMGGDKEEKEF
+239 LSNMGADKNEEEF
-252 EGNLQWISFKNQFFA
+252 EENLQWVCFKNQFFS
-267 QIIIADDNFTP
+267 QILIADEDFKP
-278 TLMSSKQFTKEE
+278 TLMTSKQFEKDD
-290 AKQLG
+290 AKRNG
-295 YLKTYETHLTTA
+295 YLKTYEAHLTTA
-307 FDPSGDSPTALKMYL
+307 FDPTGSAPTALKMYL

-333 EELLQSDK
+333 EAILQSDK

-374 GINMGIVL
+374 GINMGIIL

-428 IKQQETMKLYSE
+428 VKQQETMKLYSD
-440 YGVNPAGGCLPML
+440 YGVSPMGGCLPML

-460 ALFNFIP
+460 ALLNFIP

-476 FLWANDLSAFDDLI
+476 FLWASDLSSYDDVI
-490 SWNTSI
+490 SWSTNI
-496 WGIGDHLSLFCLLWA
+496 WGIGNHLSIFCLLWA
-511 ISTVLST
+511 VSTVLST

-537 MKMMKWVYYIMPI
+537 MKMMKWMYYIMPV

-571 ILSVIMMW
+571 IISVLTMW
-579 YLRKSTDDNKL
+579 YLRKSTDDKKL
-590 LAQLEKRHAERM
+590 LAQLEKRYAER
-602 KNNSTSRRTSSMM
+602 KQNNSGARRTSSMM
-615 ERMQEMAKRQQE
+615 ERMQEMAKKQQE
-627 LLEKQKAEQQRK
+627 MLEKQKAEQKR

>member
-1 MDKKSIFG
+1 
-9 FILMALVVFGYMTYD
+9 MALVVFGYMTYD
-24 GYRRKELAIE
+24 GHRRKELAIE

-46 QEKQKAESLQ
+46 EEKQKAEAIE
-56 AEKKAR
+56 AEKQAK

-68 SDSTNALFVARQKNE
+68 SDSTNVLFAARQKNE
-83 GKTVIENELLT
+83 GKTVIENELLR

-100 GGQICKAELKDP
+100 GGQICKAELKDK

-117 QGGQV
+117 EGGQV
-122 VLFDEHDSQ
+122 VLFDENDSHFGI
-131 LSLLLDGKE
+131 LLDGKNE
-140 DNIITKDLYFTPI
+140 NIITEDLYFTPSD
-153 NKQTSNVTMQ
+153 KQGDKVNMQ
-163 LPVGSGNL
+163 LAVGNGSI
-171 NIEYSLIPNS
+171 NIEYALVPNS
-181 YLVEMTISADGL
+181 YLVNMTISADNL
-193 EGFFPSKTRTLDI
+193 AGFFPSKTKTLDI
-206 EWTERLK
+206 EWTEKLK
-213 QQERGFDF
+213 QQEKGFDF
-221 ENRYSTITYRTTD
+221 ENRYSTITYRTVS

-239 LSTMGGDKEEKEF
+239 LSNMGADKNEEEF
-252 EGNLQWISFKNQFFA
+252 EENLQWVCFKNQFFS
-267 QIIIADDNFTP
+267 QILIADEDFKP
-278 TLMSSKQFTKEE
+278 TLMTSKQFEKDD
-290 AKQLG
+290 AKRNG
-295 YLKTYETHLTTA
+295 YLKTYEAHLTTA
-307 FDPSGDSPTALKMYL
+307 FDPTGSTPTALKMYL

-333 EELLQSDK
+333 EAILQSDK

-374 GINMGIVL
+374 GINMGVIL

-428 IKQQETMKLYSE
+428 VKQQETMKLYSD
-440 YGVNPAGGCLPML
+440 YGVSPMGGCLPML

-476 FLWANDLSAFDDLI
+476 FLWASDLSSYDDVI
-490 SWNTSI
+490 SWSTNI
-496 WGIGDHLSLFCLLWA
+496 WGIGNHLSIFCLLWA
-511 ISTVLST
+511 VSTVLST

-537 MKMMKWVYYIMPI
+537 MKMMKWVYYIMPV

-571 ILSVIMMW
+571 IISVLTMW
-579 YLRKSTDDNKL
+579 YLRKSTDDKKL
-590 LAQLEKRHAERM
+590 LAQLEKRYAER
-602 KNNSTSRRTSSMM
+602 KQNNSGARRTSSMM
-615 ERMQEMAKRQQE
+615 ERMQEMAKKQQE
-627 LLEKQKAEQQRK
+627 MLEKQKAEQKR

>member
-1 MDKKSIFG
+1 
-9 FILMALVVFGYMTYD
+9 MALVVFGYMTYD
-24 GYRRKELAIE
+24 GHRRKELAIE

-46 QEKQKAESLQ
+46 EEKQKAEAIE
-56 AEKKAR
+56 AEKQAK

-68 SDSTNALFVARQKNE
+68 SDSTNVLFAARQKNE
-83 GKTVIENELLT
+83 GKTVIENELLR

-100 GGQICKAELKDP
+100 GGQICKAELKDK

-117 QGGQV
+117 EGGQV
-122 VLFDEHDSQ
+122 VLFDENDSHFGI
-131 LSLLLDGKE
+131 LLDGKNE
-140 DNIITKDLYFTPI
+140 NIITEDLYFTPSD
-153 NKQTSNVTMQ
+153 KQGDKVNMR
-163 LPVGSGNL
+163 LAVGNGSI
-171 NIEYSLIPNS
+171 NIEYALVPNS
-181 YLVEMTISADGL
+181 YLVNMTISADNL
-193 EGFFPSKTRTLDI
+193 AGFFPSKTKTLNI
-206 EWTERLK
+206 EWTEKLK
-213 QQERGFDF
+213 QQEKGFDF
-221 ENRYSTITYRTTD
+221 ENRYSTITYRTVS

-239 LSTMGGDKEEKEF
+239 LSNMGADKNEEEF
-252 EGNLQWISFKNQFFA
+252 EENLQWVCFKNQFFS
-267 QIIIADDNFTP
+267 QILIADEDFKP
-278 TLMSSKQFTKEE
+278 TLMTSKQFEKDD
-290 AKQLG
+290 AKRNG
-295 YLKTYETHLTTA
+295 YLKTYEAHLTTA
-307 FDPSGDSPTALKMYL
+307 FDPTGSTPTALKMYL

-333 EELLQSDK
+333 EAILQSDK

-374 GINMGIVL
+374 GINMGIIL

-428 IKQQETMKLYSE
+428 VKQQETMKLYSD
-440 YGVNPAGGCLPML
+440 YGVSPMGGCLPML

-460 ALFNFIP
+460 ALLNFIP

-476 FLWANDLSAFDDLI
+476 FLWASDLSSYDDVI
-490 SWNTSI
+490 SWSTNI
-496 WGIGDHLSLFCLLWA
+496 WGIGNHLSIFCLLWA
-511 ISTVLST
+511 VSTVLST

-537 MKMMKWVYYIMPI
+537 MKMMKWMYYIMPV

-571 ILSVIMMW
+571 IISVLTMW
-579 YLRKSTDDNKL
+579 YLRKSTDDKKL
-590 LAQLEKRHAERM
+590 LAQLEKRYAER
-602 KNNSTSRRTSSMM
+602 KQNNSGARRTSSMM
-615 ERMQEMAKRQQE
+615 ERMQEMAKKQQE
-627 LLEKQKAEQQRK
+627 MLEKQKAEQKR

>member
-24 GYRRKELAIE
+24 GHRRKELAIE

-46 QEKQKAESLQ
+46 EEKQKAEAIE
-56 AEKKAR
+56 AEKQAK

-68 SDSTNALFVARQKNE
+68 SDSTNVLFAARQKNE
-83 GKTVIENELLT
+83 GKTVIENELLR

-100 GGQICKAELKDP
+100 GGQICKAELKDK

-117 QGGQV
+117 EGGQV
-122 VLFDEHDSQ
+122 VLFDENDSHFGI
-131 LSLLLDGKE
+131 LLDGKNE
-140 DNIITKDLYFTPI
+140 NIITEDLYFTPSD
-153 NKQTSNVTMQ
+153 KQGDKVNMQ
-163 LPVGSGNL
+163 LAVGNGSI
-171 NIEYSLIPNS
+171 NIEYALVPNS
-181 YLVEMTISADGL
+181 YLVNMTISADNL
-193 EGFFPSKTRTLDI
+193 AGFFPSKTKTLDI
-206 EWTERLK
+206 EWTEKLK
-213 QQERGFDF
+213 QQEKGFDF
-221 ENRYSTITYRTTD
+221 ENRYSTITYRTVS

-239 LSTMGGDKEEKEF
+239 LSNMGADKNEEEF
-252 EGNLQWISFKNQFFA
+252 EENLQWVCFKNQFFS
-267 QIIIADDNFTP
+267 QILIADEDFKP
-278 TLMSSKQFTKEE
+278 TLMTSKQFEKDD
-290 AKQLG
+290 AKRNG
-295 YLKTYETHLTTA
+295 YLKTYEAHLTTA
-307 FDPSGDSPTALKMYL
+307 FDPTGSTPTALKMYL

-333 EELLQSDK
+333 EAILQSDK

-374 GINMGIVL
+374 GINMGIIL

-428 IKQQETMKLYSE
+428 VKQQETMKLYSD
-440 YGVNPAGGCLPML
+440 YGVSPMGGCLPML

-476 FLWANDLSAFDDLI
+476 FLWASDLSSYDDVI
-490 SWNTSI
+490 SWSTNI
-496 WGIGDHLSLFCLLWA
+496 WGIGNHLSIFCLLWA
-511 ISTVLST
+511 VSTVLST

-537 MKMMKWVYYIMPI
+537 MKMMKWVYYIMPV

-571 ILSVIMMW
+571 IISVLTMW
-579 YLRKSTDDNKL
+579 YLRKSTDDKKL
-590 LAQLEKRHAERM
+590 LAQLEKRYAER
-602 KNNSTSRRTSSMM
+602 KQNNSGARRTSSMM
-615 ERMQEMAKRQQE
+615 ERMQEMAKKQQE
-627 LLEKQKAEQQRK
+627 MLEKQKAEQKR

>member
-24 GYRRKELAIE
+24 GHRRKELAIE

-46 QEKQKAESLQ
+46 EEKQKAEAIE
-56 AEKKAR
+56 AEKQAK

-68 SDSTNALFVARQKNE
+68 SDSTNVLFAARQKNE
-83 GKTVIENELLT
+83 GKTVIENELLR

-100 GGQICKAELKDP
+100 GGQICKAELKDK

-117 QGGQV
+117 EGGQV
-122 VLFDEHDSQ
+122 VLFDENDSHFGI
-131 LSLLLDGKE
+131 LLDGKNE
-140 DNIITKDLYFTPI
+140 NIITEDLYFTPSD
-153 NKQTSNVTMQ
+153 KQGDKVNMQ
-163 LPVGSGNL
+163 LAVGNGSI
-171 NIEYSLIPNS
+171 NIEYALVPNS
-181 YLVEMTISADGL
+181 YLVNMTISADNL
-193 EGFFPSKTRTLDI
+193 AGFFPSKTKTLDI
-206 EWTERLK
+206 EWTEKLK
-213 QQERGFDF
+213 QQEKGFDF
-221 ENRYSTITYRTTD
+221 ENRYSTITYRTVS

-239 LSTMGGDKEEKEF
+239 LSNTGADKNEEEF
-252 EGNLQWISFKNQFFA
+252 EENLQWVCFKNQFFS
-267 QIIIADDNFTP
+267 QILIADEDFKP
-278 TLMSSKQFTKEE
+278 TLMTSKQFEKDD
-290 AKQLG
+290 AKRNG
-295 YLKTYETHLTTA
+295 YLKTYEAHLTTA
-307 FDPSGDSPTALKMYL
+307 FDPTGSTPTALKMYL

-333 EELLQSDK
+333 EAILQSDK

-374 GINMGIVL
+374 GINMGIIL

-428 IKQQETMKLYSE
+428 VKQQETMKLYSD
-440 YGVNPAGGCLPML
+440 YGVSPMGGCLPML

-476 FLWANDLSAFDDLI
+476 FLWASDLSSYDDVI
-490 SWNTSI
+490 SWSTNI
-496 WGIGDHLSLFCLLWA
+496 WGIGNHLSIFCLLWA
-511 ISTVLST
+511 VSTVLST

-537 MKMMKWVYYIMPI
+537 MKMMKWVYYIMPV

-571 ILSVIMMW
+571 IISVLTMW
-579 YLRKSTDDNKL
+579 YLRKSTDDKKL
-590 LAQLEKRHAERM
+590 LAQLEKRYAER
-602 KNNSTSRRTSSMM
+602 KQNNSGARRTSSMM
-615 ERMQEMAKRQQE
+615 ERMQEMAKKQQE
-627 LLEKQKAEQQRK
+627 MLEKQKAEQKR